1 MKRKLQWR
9 GPHRYDGRMY
19 WLELVDPARPND
31 MLAHIDVEMM
41 GRKGARALAKRIG
54 DFLKKEAK

>member
-9 GPHRYDGRMY
+9 GPHRYDHRSS
-19 WLELVDPARPND
+19 WLEGVQLND
-31 MLAHIDVEMM
+31 NRLPSVTTITIE
-41 GRKGARALAKRIG
+41 GKGHRALAKRIG